1 MKRREFIVVLGSAAA
16 TSPLI
21 ANAQQAMPVVGLLSS
36 RSLDESELAAIR
48 DGLSASGYVAGR
60 TLEIEYRSADG
71 NFNRLPTLAAE
82 LVRRPVSVIIAV
94 VGGTASAEAAKV
106 TTKTIPIVFANGSDP
121 VKLGLVASL
130 NRPGGNITGITFLA
144 STFGAKHIQLLHE
157 ALPEAIAVGIL
168 VNPFNPNAKAEIVDI
183 QEAARTL
190 GLEVNFENVST
201 DAEIEDAVA
210 RLARRPV
217 QALMCGVDSFF
228 ADKGKLLVALAA
240 QYHLPVILSDR
251 KLVPVGAFM
260 SYGSIRNDALR
271 LAAGYAAR
279 ILKGEKPADLPVQQA
294 TKVQLVINLK
304 TARTLGITVP
314 LSLLGRADEVIE

>member
-1 MKRREFIVVLGSAAA
+1 MRRREFIGLLAAA
-16 TSPLI
+16 TVRPP
-21 ANAQQAMPVVGLLSS
+21 AAYAQQPAMPVVGLLSS
-36 RSLDESELAAIR
+36 RSLDDSELAAIR
-48 DGLSASGYVAGR
+48 DGLSEFGYVAGR
-60 TLEIEYRSADG
+60 TLEIEYRSADS
-71 NFNRLPTLAAE
+71 NFSRLPTLAAE

-94 VGGTASAEAAKV
+94 GGTASAEAAKAA
-106 TTKTIPIVFANGSDP
+106 TTTIPIVFANGSDP

-130 NRPGGNITGITFLA
+130 NRPGCNITGVTFLA

-157 ALPEAIAVGIL
+157 AMPEATVLGIL
-168 VNPFNPNAKAEIVDI
+168 VNPFNPNAKAETVDI

-190 GLEVNFENVST
+190 GLQVNFENVST

>member
-1 MKRREFIVVLGSAAA
+1 MRRREFITIAGAAAA
-16 TSPLI
+16 TWPLV
-21 ANAQQAMPVVGLLSS
+21 ANAQQAIPVVGLLSS
-36 RSLDESELAAIR
+36 RTLDDSELAAIR
-48 DGLSASGYVAGR
+48 DGLNESGLVAGR
-60 TLEIEYRSADG
+60 TLEIEYRSADS

-94 VGGTASAEAAKV
+94 GGTASAEAAKAA
-106 TTKTIPIVFANGSDP
+106 TTTIPIVFANGSDP

-130 NRPGGNITGITFLA
+130 NRPGGNVTGVTFLA

-157 ALPEAIAVGIL
+157 AIPDAVAVGIL
-168 VNPFNPNAKAEIVDI
+168 VNPFNPNAKAQIVDI
-183 QEAARTL
+183 QEAARTH
-190 GLEVNFENVST
+190 GLQVNFENVST

-210 RLARRPV
+210 LLARRPV
-217 QALMCGVDSFF
+217 QALMCVVDSFF
-228 ADKGKLLVALAA
+228 ADKGKLVVALAA
-240 QYHLPVILSDR
+240 EYHLPVIMQDR
-251 KLVPVGAFM
+251 RLVPVGAFM

-271 LAAGYAAR
+271 LAAGYAGR

>member
-1 MKRREFIVVLGSAAA
+1 MRRREFIGLLAAA
-16 TSPLI
+16 TVRPP
-21 ANAQQAMPVVGLLSS
+21 AAYARQPAMPVVGLLSS
-36 RSLDESELAAIR
+36 RSLDDSELAAIR
-48 DGLSASGYVAGR
+48 DGLSEFGYVAGR
-60 TLEIEYRSADG
+60 TLEIEYRSADS
-71 NFNRLPTLAAE
+71 NFSRLPTLAAE

-94 VGGTASAEAAKV
+94 GGTASAEAAKAA
-106 TTKTIPIVFANGSDP
+106 TTTIPIVFANGSDP

-130 NRPGGNITGITFLA
+130 NRPGGNITGVTFLA

-157 ALPEAIAVGIL
+157 AMPEATVLGIL
-168 VNPFNPNAKAEIVDI
+168 VNPFNPNAKAETVDI

-190 GLEVNFENVST
+190 GLQVNFENVST

-271 LAAGYAAR
+271 LAAGYADR

>member
-82 LVRRPVSVIIAV
+82 LVRRPVSVIIA

-217 QALMCGVDSFF
+217 QALMCVLDSFF
-228 ADKGKLLVALAA
+228 ADKGKLLVALAT
-240 QYHLPVILSDR
+240 QYHLPAIFGDR
-251 KLVPVGAFM
+251 GLVPVGALM
-260 SYGSIRNDALR
+260 S
-271 LAAGYAAR
+271 
-279 ILKGEKPADLPVQQA
+279 
-294 TKVQLVINLK
+294 
-304 TARTLGITVP
+304 
-314 LSLLGRADEVIE
+314 